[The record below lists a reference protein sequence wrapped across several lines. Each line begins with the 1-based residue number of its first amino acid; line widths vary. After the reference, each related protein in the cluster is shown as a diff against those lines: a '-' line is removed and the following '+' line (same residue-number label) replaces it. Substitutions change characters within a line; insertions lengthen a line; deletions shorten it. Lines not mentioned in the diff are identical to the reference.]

1 MKLLKLTGVID
12 RMTGGVAA
20 IVPDDGSRE
29 LYISEKDLPDPREGQ
44 EVDLVVIPPEDPNGL
59 CRVVSFARKRV
70 VKPLKI
76 KADGALLKAMTRSR
90 DRLKATLDQAEA
102 DENAD
107 PEVVEQLREKL
118 RFLDRGIELFS

>member
-1 MKLLKLTGVID
+1 MKLFKLTGVID
-12 RMTGGVAA
+12 RITGGVAA

-29 LYISEKDLPDPREGQ
+29 LYIAEKDLADPREGQ
-44 EVDLVVIPPEDPNGL
+44 EVDLVVVPPDNPNDV
-59 CRVVSFARKRV
+59 CKVVSFARKKV
-70 VKPLKI
+70 VKPVKI

-90 DRLKATLDQAEA
+90 DRLKATLDQVEA

>member
-1 MKLLKLTGVID
+1 MKLFKLTGVID
-12 RMTGGVAA
+12 RITGGVAA

-29 LYISEKDLPDPREGQ
+29 LYISEKDLADPREGQ
-44 EVDLVVIPPEDPNGL
+44 EVDLVVVPPDNPNDV
-59 CRVVSFARKRV
+59 CKVVSFARKKV
-70 VKPLKI
+70 VKPVKI
-76 KADGALLKAMTRSR
+76 KADGALLKAMIRSR
-90 DRLKATLDQAEA
+90 DRLKATLDQVEA

>member
-1 MKLLKLTGVID
+1 MKLRKLTGVID
-12 RMTGGVAA
+12 RITSGVAA

-29 LYISEKDLPDPREGQ
+29 LYVSEKDLTDPQESR
-44 EVDLVVIPPEDPNGL
+44 EVDLIVIPSEDPNGL
-59 CRVVSFARKRV
+59 CKVVSFARNKV
-70 VKPLKI
+70 VKPVKI

-90 DRLKATLDQAEA
+90 DRLKATLDQIEA

-107 PEVVEQLREKL
+107 PDVVEQLREKI